1 LFVYP
6 SLYEGFG
13 LPPLEALQCGLPVIA
28 ANSSSLPEVVG
39 DAAILVDPHSSV
51 ALEAAMSLVLGS
63 PQLQADLRRRALN
76 RATKFSWEHT
86 ATLTA
91 KIYERVLA
99 EAGSAS

>member
-1 LFVYP
+1 MLCLAELFVYP
-6 SLYEGFG
+6 SPYEGF
-13 LPPLEALQCGLPVIA
+13 GLPVIA

-39 DAAILVDPHSSV
+39 DAEILVDPRSSV
-51 ALEAAMSLVLGS
+51 ALEEAMSLVLGS
-63 PQLQADLRRRALN
+63 PQRQANLRRRALD

-91 KIYERVLA
+91 EIYERVLA